1 MPESIRIS
9 DAAFLELKAEK
20 TVSKRSL
27 GAQAEYWMNI
37 GRAIERS
44 SSFNNAKIK
53 KALLGQLDPT
63 ELSAEEDAVYI
74 SQFMDQMKSTTAE
87 QKDFFNKQKES
98 GVGVGLGNENELVY
112 QRDIKQT

>member
-44 SSFNNAKIK
+44 SSFNNSKIK
-53 KALLGQLDPT
+53 KALLGQLDPI

-74 SQFMDQMKSTTAE
+74 SQFMNQMKSVTPE
-87 QKDFFNKQKES
+87 QEDFFNKQKEN
-98 GVGVGLGNENELVY
+98 GVGVGLNDDNELVY
-112 QRDIKQT
+112 QSDIEET